1 MTISRGRNGT
11 ILHRFPSALP
21 NGSSKD
27 TSSPESYSILIV
39 FFTRYLNQ
47 THFLFHSAQATC
59 THSLFLCL
67 FFNIFI
73 LLVVQPDE
81 TYYIID
87 MICWRGYSMHDY
99 AAEFRFFWLNSK
111 LTETSAGDP
120 PSAYHRYKFGVV
132 PIYECTLQ
140 GLQAAYLGT
149 QARPVTTLGHDVVVD
164 GRQGPGR
171 RWRRHSRPRP

>member
-1 MTISRGRNGT
+1 MEPFFIGSLLLYQMDHQK
-11 ILHRFPSALP
+11 ILLAQRVTPS
-21 NGSSKD
+21 
-27 TSSPESYSILIV
+27 LIV

-99 AAEFRFFWLNSK
+99 AAEFRFFLLNSK
-111 LTETSAGDP
+111 LTETSAGHP
-120 PSAYHRYKFGVV
+120 PSAYHRYKFSVV

-140 GLQAAYLGT
+140 GLQAAYL
-149 QARPVTTLGHDVVVD
+149 RYPSSSGHDS
-164 GRQGPGR
+164 GP
-171 RWRRHSRPRP
+171 